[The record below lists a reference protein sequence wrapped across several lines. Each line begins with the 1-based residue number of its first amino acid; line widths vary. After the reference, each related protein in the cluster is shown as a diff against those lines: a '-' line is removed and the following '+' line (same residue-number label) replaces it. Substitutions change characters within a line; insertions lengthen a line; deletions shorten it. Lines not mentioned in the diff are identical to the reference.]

1 METSELWEDQR
12 CGPQP
17 LSYSLLSPE
26 PWPPHWPDVHLVGQ
40 CISFWT
46 QARVISGLWP
56 QAVNWASLSAE
67 DEVDMVNDG
76 QDSEEKISLP
86 SCYGGIGRQGEA
98 KGGVGPPCLDPRESL
113 CEQWLLLFLPAV
125 FRRCSHFQLAAPLL
139 VYPTSVQDGLT
150 SSHMVRDLAKP
161 QAILWLETLQF
172 PASVMSAGL

>member
-1 METSELWEDQR
+1 MVMETSELWEDQR

-86 SCYGGIGRQGEA
+86 SCYGGIGRQGESRGL
-98 KGGVGPPCLDPRESL
+98 KGVWVPLAWIPGRASVNNGSYSSCRLCLDD
-113 CEQWLLLFLPAV
+113 
-125 FRRCSHFQLAAPLL
+125 AP
-139 VYPTSVQDGLT
+139 TFS
-150 SSHMVRDLAKP
+150 
-161 QAILWLETLQF
+161 
-172 PASVMSAGL
+172 